1 MSYKICTEVSDLCP
15 VSATTYGYYPN
26 FGGNVFFT
34 AFFGALFI
42 SGLAIG
48 IRGKTWTFA
57 LALGIGSGLEMLGYV
72 GRVMMHKNPWDSAGF
87 KMQICCIVLG
97 PSFLAACVYLTMKH
111 LVLHFGP
118 EHSLLKAR
126 LYPWIFVGC
135 DLGSI
140 VLQAIGGGVAASAG
154 DTGNMKLLDAGNGL
168 IVAGIAF
175 QVATMTGCGLLVAL
189 YIFRYKKAAKLGTPT
204 TEKNEYNAGENR
216 KLRLFCIAIAIAY
229 ITILTRCVY
238 RLPEMSGGWGNPLM
252 QNELEFLILDGAMIA
267 IATLVMTIFHPA
279 FYLPGMSSRKSAAV
293 TESPSTSDIS
303 QQHDMP
309 QKSDERQLTLA
320 IQAIQKD
327 PTQSLRAISKVYSV
341 DHRKVARRLHEVIRG
356 WFELLRNTIA
366 KYGIYE
372 ADIYNFDE
380 TGFMM
385 GVISTAMV
393 VTSSD
398 GRAKAKRVQ
407 PGNREWVTV
416 IQG

>member
-1 MSYKICTEVSDLCP
+1 MSYKICTEVSDRCP

-42 SGLAIG
+42 AGLAIG

-87 KMQICCIVLG
+87 KMQICCIILA

-154 DTGNMKLLDAGNGL
+154 DTLNKKLLDTGNGL
-168 IVAGIAF
+168 IVAGISF
-175 QVATMTGCGLLVAL
+175 QVATMAVCGLLVAT
-189 YIFRYKKAAKLGTPT
+189 YVFRYKKAKRVGTPT
-204 TEKNEYNAGENR
+204 TEKNEYNPGEKR
-216 KLRLFCIAIAIAY
+216 KLRMFCIAISVAY

-267 IATLVMTIFHPA
+267 IATLAMTVFHPA
-279 FYLPGMSSRKSAAV
+279 IYLPAMSSRKSVAA
-293 TESPSTSDIS
+293 TESPSTS
-303 QQHDMP
+303 
-309 QKSDERQLTLA
+309 E
-320 IQAIQKD
+320 
-327 PTQSLRAISKVYSV
+327 
-341 DHRKVARRLHEVIRG
+341 
-356 WFELLRNTIA
+356 
-366 KYGIYE
+366 
-372 ADIYNFDE
+372 
-380 TGFMM
+380 
-385 GVISTAMV
+385 
-393 VTSSD
+393 
-398 GRAKAKRVQ
+398 
-407 PGNREWVTV
+407 
-416 IQG
+416 